1 MNIAILVP
9 TLSVGG
15 AERIAI
21 ETAKELV
28 SLDDNVYLFVLSMK
42 NNFFQEDNNIKVV
55 HINGRFK
62 LLNIYKLLRFYK
74 IEKCICYLERANFL
88 GLLSCLLAKVDY
100 CATVHTAP
108 KAAFGKRPLLNRIFI
123 KITYSL
129 ISLLKRKVICV
140 SKGIKKDLN
149 SLYGI
154 DNSVVIPNFIDS
166 GIMLPEA
173 KIKDNIEYNYIF
185 VGRLEP
191 VKGCDV
197 FVDAFIKISEWVLA
211 NKIKIAIIGDGSEYY
226 KIKQKVNNSNIT
238 NNIDFLGKLNDPSKV
253 MIKSDTIIVS
263 SYAEGFG
270 LVVLESLA
278 MGMKVIFSECDFGP
292 KEIIE
297 ESFIEYKQLGF
308 KNPSDDRDAA
318 VNDLSEKIIAS
329 RKVERI
335 PQNHIVT
342 VLQEKYSRMVVCDKI
357 KKFIL
362 S

>member
-15 AERIAI
+15 AEKIAI
-21 ETAKELV
+21 ETAKGLV
-28 SLDDNVYLFVLSMK
+28 NPDDNVYLFVLSMRDS
-42 NNFFQEDNNIKVV
+42 FFQENSKIKVV
-55 HINGRFK
+55 HINGKIK
-62 LLNIYKLLRFYK
+62 LLSIYKLLSFYK

-108 KAAFGKRPLLNRIFI
+108 KAAFGKRPFLNRIFI
-123 KITYSL
+123 KITYGL
-129 ISLLKRKVICV
+129 ISLLKQKVICV
-140 SKGIKKDLN
+140 SKGIKKDLY
-149 SLYGI
+149 SIYGI
-154 DNSVVIPNFIDS
+154 ENSVVIPNFIDV
-166 GIMLPEA
+166 IKILPDA
-173 KIKDNIEYNYIF
+173 KVKENIEYDFIF

-197 FVDAFIKISEWVLA
+197 FVDSFIEISDWVLI
-211 NKIKIAIIGDGSEYY
+211 NKIKIGIIGDGSEYY
-226 KIKQKVNNSNIT
+226 KIKNKVGNSDISNNFY
-238 NNIDFLGKLNDPSKV
+238 FLGKLNDPSEI
-253 MIKSDTIIVS
+253 MIKSDTIIVP

-297 ESFIEYKQLGF
+297 ESFYEYKKLGF
-308 KNPSDDRDAA
+308 KNPSDDRNAA
-318 VNDLSEKIIAS
+318 VSDLSEKIVAS
-329 RKVERI
+329 RKVEKI
-335 PQNHIVT
+335 PQSYIAT
-342 VLQEKYSRMVVCDKI
+342 ILQEKYSRMIVCDKI
-357 KKFIL
+357 RKFIL